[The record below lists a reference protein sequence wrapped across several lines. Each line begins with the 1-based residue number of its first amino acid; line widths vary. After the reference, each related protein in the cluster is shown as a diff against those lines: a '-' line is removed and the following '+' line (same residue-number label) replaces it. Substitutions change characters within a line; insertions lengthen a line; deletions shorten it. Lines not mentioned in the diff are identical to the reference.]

1 MSYMCYILRSVDDGL
16 QEVDIGAL
24 RLWKIGIA
32 VLSEEGMHLLL
43 ALELLHQV
51 MDIDLLQLW
60 LVHAMCY
67 MDVRCLILQ
76 SMILKQGKALH
87 KDS

>member
-1 MSYMCYILRSVDDGL
+1 MCYILRSMDDGL
-16 QEVDIGAL
+16 QEVDIGTL
-24 RLWKIGIA
+24 RLWKVSIT
-32 VLSEEGMHLLL
+32 VLSEECMHLLL

-67 MDVRCLILQ
+67 MDVNCLILQ
-76 SMILKQGKALH
+76 SNILMQGKALH